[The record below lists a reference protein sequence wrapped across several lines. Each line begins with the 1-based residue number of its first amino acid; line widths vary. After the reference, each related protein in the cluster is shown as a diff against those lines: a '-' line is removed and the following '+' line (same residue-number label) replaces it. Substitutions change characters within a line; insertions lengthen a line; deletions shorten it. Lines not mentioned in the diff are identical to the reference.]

1 MENTLY
7 YEFDANLWQVP
18 GKGGWHMLNLPLRLS
33 SELKLLFQHQS
44 AAWGRLSVEVKIE
57 DKLWQTSLF
66 RDDSASVFLLPVK
79 FEVRKDLKLKVG
91 DLCKVQLK
99 LKAP

>member
-1 MENTLY
+1 MKNMLH

-18 GKGGWHMLNLPLRLS
+18 GKGGWHMLNLPLQLS
-33 SELKLLFQHQS
+33 PELKLLFTHLC
-44 AAWGRLSVEVKIE
+44 AARGRLSVEVQIE
-57 DKLWQTSLF
+57 DQLWQTSLL

-79 FEVRKDLKLKVG
+79 FEVRKDLKLKAG
-91 DLCKVQLK
+91 DLCTVQLK